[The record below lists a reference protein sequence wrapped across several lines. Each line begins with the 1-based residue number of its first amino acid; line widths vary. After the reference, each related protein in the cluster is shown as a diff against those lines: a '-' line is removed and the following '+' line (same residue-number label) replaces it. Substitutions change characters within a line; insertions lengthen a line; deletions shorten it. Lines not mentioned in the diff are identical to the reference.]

1 MGHIHHILHVSLS
14 ICNNVE
20 IEPALPLSVTQN
32 FVTASQHSMILL
44 PMQAVTSNW
53 RLLLQTASTC
63 LLSDFIFFPFKNKKR
78 YIISVFILQQLHLTV
93 TVSEQLK
100 PGGVTFFSE
109 VDAFALLFLVF
120 NITFNI
126 RVS

>member
-53 RLLLQTASTC
+53 RVLLQTAST
-63 LLSDFIFFPFKNKKR
+63 SVFSRIFFPFKNKKR

-109 VDAFALLFLVF
+109 VYAFALLFLVF